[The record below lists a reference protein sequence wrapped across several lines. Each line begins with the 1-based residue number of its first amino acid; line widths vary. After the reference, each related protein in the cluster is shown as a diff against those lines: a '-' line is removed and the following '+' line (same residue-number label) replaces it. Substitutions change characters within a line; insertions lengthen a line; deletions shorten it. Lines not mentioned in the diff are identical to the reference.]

1 MENPITR
8 AEHEE
13 FRRNMENEHKRLSKR
28 IDSLESATKQIGS
41 LVVSVERLAVSMESM
56 AKEQKEQNEK
66 LEKLEGRD
74 GELWRKVTG
83 YVITAVI
90 GIVLG
95 FVFRHIGM

>member
-1 MENPITR
+1 MDTPITR

-13 FRRNMENEHKRLSKR
+13 VRRNMENEHKRLSKR

-41 LVVSVERLAVSMESM
+41 LVVLVERLAVSMESM
-56 AKEQKEQNEK
+56 AKEQKEQN
-66 LEKLEGRD
+66 EKLEGRD

-95 FVFRHIGM
+95 FVFRQIGM

>member
-1 MENPITR
+1 MDTPITR

-28 IDSLESATKQIGS
+28 IDSLESTTKQIGS

-83 YVITAVI
+83 YVVTAVI

>member
-1 MENPITR
+1 MDTPLTR

-13 FRRNMENEHKRLSKR
+13 FRRAVEAEHKRTNHRLNN
-28 IDSLESATKQIGS
+28 LEESQKQIES
-41 LVVSVERLAVSMESM
+41 LVISVERLAVSMESM

>member
-1 MENPITR
+1 MDTPITR

-41 LVVSVERLAVSMESM
+41 LVVLVERLAVSMESM
-56 AKEQKEQNEK
+56 AKEQKEQN
-66 LEKLEGRD
+66 EKLEGRD

-95 FVFRHIGM
+95 FVFRQIGM